1 MSRNFQLL
9 QQMSSV
15 EELFETAEN
24 PTGLVG
30 TAECEP
36 RRTWSEKPELFE
48 TADSPAGLVG
58 TAECE
63 PRPTWSEKPELF
75 ETADSPA
82 GLVGTAECEPRPTS
96 SDKPGLFETAD
107 SPAGLVGTAECE
119 PRPTSSDKP
128 EQKAVKS
135 SGALPIHLA
144 DLIREKARS
153 WGEQVQELNKEHR
166 NDLDDISREEEIKL
180 VQRIFPAAGQG
191 SPQMVL
197 FSAVESQAGCA
208 SICVRT
214 AKILAGRDDGSVCV
228 VDANLQSP
236 CLHHYFGIDNSKGL
250 AEAVLESL
258 PIQDFVQKHP
268 ETDLW
273 ILPSGSAAGQLGFS
287 GVYDRLRS
295 RMTELRSQFK
305 YVLIHSSPLNPD
317 SASILLS
324 RWTDGV
330 VMVVEADTTRR
341 GTARRMKQDLEAA
354 NVRIL
359 GVVLNNRSFSIPE
372 ALYRRL

>member
-9 QQMSSV
+9 QQTSS
-15 EELFETAEN
+15 EQDLFETASN
-24 PTGLVG
+24 
-30 TAECEP
+30 
-36 RRTWSEKPELFE
+36 
-48 TADSPAGLVG
+48 PAGLVG

-63 PRPTWSEKPELF
+63 PRPRWSEKPELF
-75 ETADSPA
+75 ETADDPA
-82 GLVGTAECEPRPTS
+82 DLVGTAECEPRPRWS
-96 SDKPGLFETAD
+96 E
-107 SPAGLVGTAECE
+107 
-119 PRPTSSDKP
+119 KP
-128 EQKAVKS
+128 EQEVAKS
-135 SGALPIHLA
+135 EALPIHLP
-144 DLIREKARS
+144 DLILEKARS
-153 WGEQVQELNKEHR
+153 WGKQVQKLNKER
-166 NDLDDISREEEIKL
+166 QNDLEDISREEEIKL
-180 VQRIFPAAGQG
+180 VQRIFPAAGQR
-191 SPQMVL
+191 SPQIVL

-208 SICVRT
+208 AICVRT
-214 AKILAGRDDGSVCV
+214 AKILAGRGDGSVCV
-228 VDANLQSP
+228 VDANLPSP

-258 PIQDFVQKHP
+258 PIQDFVQKHA

-273 ILPSGSAAGQLGFS
+273 ILPSGSAAGKLGFS

-305 YVLIHSSPLNPD
+305 YVLIHASPLDLD

-341 GTARRMKQDLEAA
+341 KTARRMKQDLEAA

-359 GVVLNNRSFSIPE
+359 GVVLNNRTFSIPE
-372 ALYRRL
+372 GLYRRL

>member
-9 QQMSSV
+9 QQTSSV
-15 EELFETAEN
+15 EDLFETASN
-24 PTGLVG
+24 
-30 TAECEP
+30 
-36 RRTWSEKPELFE
+36 
-48 TADSPAGLVG
+48 PAGLVG

-63 PRPTWSEKPELF
+63 PRPAWSEKPELLEAADNPAGLVGTAEGEPRPAWSEKPELF
-75 ETADSPA
+75 ETADNPA
-82 GLVGTAECEPRPTS
+82 GLVGTAECEPRPAWS
-96 SDKPGLFETAD
+96 E
-107 SPAGLVGTAECE
+107 
-119 PRPTSSDKP
+119 KP
-128 EQKAVKS
+128 EQDVKS
-135 SGALPIHLA
+135 EALPIHLP
-144 DLIREKARS
+144 DLILEKARS
-153 WGEQVQELNKEHR
+153 WGKQVQKLNKER
-166 NDLDDISREEEIKL
+166 QNDLEDISREEEIKL
-180 VQRIFPAAGQG
+180 VQRIFPVAGQRA
-191 SPQMVL
+191 PQIVL

-208 SICVRT
+208 AICIRT
-214 AKILAGRDDGSVCV
+214 AKILAGRGDGSVCL
-228 VDANLQSP
+228 VDANLPSP
-236 CLHHYFGIDNSKGL
+236 CLHHYFGLDNSKGL

-258 PIQDFVQKHP
+258 PMQDFVQKHP

-305 YVLIHSSPLNPD
+305 YVLIHASPLDLD

-341 GTARRMKQDLEAA
+341 KTARRMKQDLEAA

-359 GVVLNNRSFSIPE
+359 GVVLNNRTFSIPE
-372 ALYRRL
+372 GLYRRL

>member
-9 QQMSSV
+9 QQTSSV
-15 EELFETAEN
+15 EDLFETASN
-24 PTGLVG
+24 PAGLVG
-30 TAECEP
+30 TAECELRP
-36 RRTWSEKPELFE
+36 AWSEKPETFE
-48 TADSPAGLVG
+48 TADNPAGLVGTAECELRPAWSEKPETFETADNPAGLVG

-63 PRPTWSEKPELF
+63 PRLAWSEEPELF
-75 ETADSPA
+75 ETADDPA
-82 GLVGTAECEPRPTS
+82 GLAGTAECEPRPRWS
-96 SDKPGLFETAD
+96 E
-107 SPAGLVGTAECE
+107 E
-119 PRPTSSDKP
+119 P
-128 EQKAVKS
+128 EQKVKS
-135 SGALPIHLA
+135 EALPIRLP
-144 DLIREKARS
+144 DLILGKARS
-153 WGEQVQELNKEHR
+153 WGKQVQKLNKER
-166 NDLDDISREEEIKL
+166 QNDLEDISREEEIKL
-180 VQRIFPAAGQG
+180 VQRIFPAAGQR
-191 SPQMVL
+191 SPQIVL
-197 FSAVESQAGCA
+197 FSVVESQAGCA
-208 SICVRT
+208 EICIRT
-214 AKILAGRDDGSVCV
+214 AKILAGRGDGSVCV

-236 CLHHYFGIDNSKGL
+236 CLHHYLGIDNSKGL

-295 RMTELRSQFK
+295 RMSELRSQFK
-305 YVLIHSSPLNPD
+305 YVLIHASPLDLD

-341 GTARRMKQDLEAA
+341 KTARRMKQDLEAA

-359 GVVLNNRSFSIPE
+359 GVVLNNRTFSIPE
-372 ALYRRL
+372 GLYRRL

>member
-9 QQMSSV
+9 QQTSSV
-15 EELFETAEN
+15 EDLFETASN
-24 PTGLVG
+24 
-30 TAECEP
+30 
-36 RRTWSEKPELFE
+36 
-48 TADSPAGLVG
+48 PAGLVG

-63 PRPTWSEKPELF
+63 PRPAWSEEPELF
-75 ETADSPA
+75 ETADDPA
-82 GLVGTAECEPRPTS
+82 GLAGTAECEPRPRWS
-96 SDKPGLFETAD
+96 E
-107 SPAGLVGTAECE
+107 E
-119 PRPTSSDKP
+119 P
-128 EQKAVKS
+128 EQEVKS
-135 SGALPIHLA
+135 EALPIRLP
-144 DLIREKARS
+144 DLILGKARS
-153 WGEQVQELNKEHR
+153 WGKQVQKLNKER
-166 NDLDDISREEEIKL
+166 QNDLEDISREEEIKL
-180 VQRIFPAAGQG
+180 VQRIFPAAGQR
-191 SPQMVL
+191 SPQIVL
-197 FSAVESQAGCA
+197 FSEVESQAGCA
-208 SICVRT
+208 EICIRT
-214 AKILAGRDDGSVCV
+214 AKILAGRGDGSVCV

-236 CLHHYFGIDNSKGL
+236 CLHHYLGIDNSKGL

-295 RMTELRSQFK
+295 RMSELRSQFK
-305 YVLIHSSPLNPD
+305 YVLIHASPLDLD